1 MFRKDKSETPGHRA
15 GYQKDMSHKYKKK
28 SHDTTGTTEN
38 IFWLQKK
45 ILYFDIKFV

>member
-1 MFRKDKSETPGHRA
+1 MFRKDKSETPVHRA
-15 GYQKDMSHKYKKK
+15 GYQKDTCCKYQK

-38 IFWLQKK
+38 IFWLWKK